1 MAAPNTITI
10 HNLNGTWVMDKSIS
24 NDPDG
29 IFKLQ
34 GMSWLTRKAIGLAT
48 VTLKIKQTK
57 NAQGADELAIDQLL
71 TGGVKG
77 TSEHRV
83 LDWSERD
90 HADHIFGDVVGQS
103 RFLKAGAASEGSGG
117 KRLPEVDVQTKT
129 GDADKDVA
137 VAKFLRGEI
146 LANDD
151 LTEGFVVDGENEDFM
166 QSWVRSKGD
175 GWTAE
180 QIWGFE
186 MVDGVRRYTRR
197 IVVAKGEEI
206 EKVRLVYTFVSDS
219 TE

>member
-1 MAAPNTITI
+1 MAAPTTVTM

-34 GMSWLTRKAIGLAT
+34 GMSWLTRTAIGLAT

-57 NAQGADELAIDQLL
+57 NDQGVTELAIDQVL

-90 HADHIFGDVVGQS
+90 HTDHIFGDLTGQS
-103 RFLKAGAASEGSGG
+103 RFFRAGAAASEG
-117 KRLPEVDVQTKT
+117 KRLPDVDVQTKT
-129 GDADKDVA
+129 GDADKDVT
-137 VAKFLRGEI
+137 VAKFLRGEM
-146 LANDD
+146 LANGD
-151 LTEGFVVDGENEDFM
+151 LTDGFVVDAENEEFV
-166 QSWVRSKGD
+166 QSWVRSKEN
-175 GWTAE
+175 GWTGE
-180 QIWGFE
+180 QVWGFE

-197 IVVAKGEEI
+197 IVVAKGDQI
-206 EKVRLVYTFVSDS
+206 EMVRLVYTFVSES